1 MPLVLADVSFLG
13 FHPTPWTLLGLA
25 GNVVFGSRFFVQW
38 IVSERKKSSVIPT
51 SFWWLSILG
60 SLILGV
66 YFLFKVNPETVCSN
80 CGALQHGQVDRDL
93 PGILGSLPN
102 SIIYFRNLQLIR
114 KQKLAA
120 EKFKG

>member
-1 MPLVLADVSFLG
+1 MPLALADVSFLG
-13 FHPTPWTLLGLA
+13 FHLTPWTVLGLA

-38 IVSERKKSSVIPT
+38 IVSERKKASVIPT
-51 SFWWLSILG
+51 SFWWLSIVG
-60 SLILGV
+60 SLVLGI
-66 YFLFKVNPETVCSN
+66 YFLFKPNPET
-80 CGALQHGQVDRDL
+80 GQVDRDL

-120 EKFKG
+120 ERPKG